1 MTSLCVSLTE
11 RRTVDLIDRMAD
23 LAATADLFE
32 IRADLVTDLDQLTIL
47 RARPKPVIFTA
58 RPESEGGH
66 LKDADPRRRL
76 LLMEAGRRGFE
87 FVDIEYRS
95 GFFDVMSEK
104 AGKGLIV
111 SYHDFQGVPQDLLRL
126 YDQMASAGAD
136 IVKIAVTPTG
146 IADVGRVMELM
157 RQKARAR
164 PPLVAIAMGPLGLVT
179 RIVGG
184 RYGAPFTFAS
194 ATRGAESAPGQLTAE
209 EMDDVYGVRHV
220 GPKTRLY
227 GLLGSDVAMS
237 LSPAMHNAAFRARG
251 IDAVYAPL
259 QAESL
264 AGFLA
269 ALPHLELSGFA
280 VTRPFKVETVS
291 RLQAAD
297 ETVSQ
302 CGSVNTVTVHPS
314 GELHGTSTDGLG
326 VVTALRKRGD
336 LRGKDVLILGAGGA
350 ARAAAAA
357 LESRGAQVR
366 ILARSKEKALQVAQ
380 VVGCAVGDLSDVE
393 GSWDILVNATPV
405 GDRSHAGET
414 LVPKHA
420 IKPGRIVFDMN
431 YDPMETRL
439 LRDAKE
445 AGAEPIGG
453 FEMLIAQATA
463 QFEVWTGA
471 EAPEDVMLSAA
482 LLRAQKRE

>member
-11 RRTVDLIDRMAD
+11 RKTIDLIDRMAD
-23 LAATADLFE
+23 LAPLADLFE
-32 IRADLVTDLDQLTIL
+32 VRADLVSDLDQLTVL
-47 RARPKPVIFTA
+47 RGRPKPVIFTA
-58 RPESEGGH
+58 RCESEGGS

-76 LLMEAGRRGFE
+76 MLMEAGRRGFE
-87 FVDIEYRS
+87 YVDVEYKS
-95 GFFDVMSEK
+95 GLFDVMAEK

-111 SYHDFQGVPQDLLRL
+111 SYHDLKGVPADLFRL

-136 IVKIAVTPTG
+136 IVKIAVTPTSVS
-146 IADVGRVMELM
+146 DVGRVMELM
-157 RQKARAR
+157 RHKAKAK

-179 RIVGG
+179 RIIGG
-184 RYGAPFTFAS
+184 KYGAPFTYAS

-209 EMDDVYGVRHV
+209 EMDSVYGVRRV
-220 GPKTRLY
+220 GPATRLF

-237 LSPAMHNAAFRARG
+237 LSPAMHNAAFRARN

-264 AGFLA
+264 SAFFT
-269 ALPHLELSGFA
+269 ALPHLDVSGFA
-280 VTRPFKVETVS
+280 VTRPFKVEAVS
-291 RLQAAD
+291 RLQAVD

-302 CGSVNTVTVHPS
+302 CGSVNTVSVHPS

-326 VVTALRKRGD
+326 VVAALRKRGD

-357 LESRGAQVR
+357 LETRGAQVR

-405 GDRSHAGET
+405 GNRAHIDET
-414 LVPKHA
+414 LVPKSA

-471 EAPEDVMLSAA
+471 EAPEDAMMSAA